1 MKFENIYQKKSDF
14 NSLIKKL
21 DAIVI
26 KIWENSRKR
35 SITKCFVF
43 LSLLFMLPK
52 HSFLSNTVYL

>member
-26 KIWENSRKR
+26 KIWENSRK
-35 SITKCFVF
+35 
-43 LSLLFMLPK
+43 
-52 HSFLSNTVYL
+52 

>member
-43 LSLLFMLPK
+43 
-52 HSFLSNTVYL
+52 